1 MGHPGLHH
9 TGKAFLQ
16 ECVGLYGSL
25 GEAPNPK
32 GASHFKVNASV
43 MDLVCEAVLMLDDPR
58 WEKGE
63 SDAHIFIQVEGSR
76 KGKFFYEHAVPL

>member
-1 MGHPGLHH
+1 
-9 TGKAFLQ
+9 
-16 ECVGLYGSL
+16 
-25 GEAPNPK
+25 
-32 GASHFKVNASV
+32 

-76 KGKFFYEHAVPL
+76 KRKFFYEHAVPL